1 MTRFT
6 SLSNRAGRF
15 GLALAL
21 SAVCA
26 SAAWANKPLATGVD
40 ATFAPHAMPKLG
52 GGIDGFNVEL
62 GHALAKQLGTT
73 ITIDGTEFSALI
85 PGLNAKK
92 YDFVLEQTS
101 VTEARA
107 KALLFSEGYLNT
119 DFAFVQDKKTADMKS
134 LDDLKGKTISVNKGS
149 AYETWARDN
158 AAKYGFKFDV
168 YATNA
173 DAIQAVQSGRA
184 YANMA
189 GNTVAAWAAKQNP
202 AVKMTY
208 VMPTGLVWSLAFRLD
223 DKEGRDRISSA
234 LKCLKQNGTVSKLA
248 QKWFGFTPAPGSAAV
263 TITPGQ
269 GVPNMPG
276 YDPTPVNLKC

>member
-1 MTRFT
+1 MT
-6 SLSNRAGRF
+6 SLNFFSKRAGRF
-15 GLALAL
+15 GLVLVL
-21 SAVCA
+21 SAACA
-26 SAAWANKPLATGVD
+26 SVAWANKPLATGVD

-62 GHALAKQLGTT
+62 GYALAKQLGTT

-92 YDFVLEQTS
+92 YDFVLAPTT

-107 KALLFSEGYLNT
+107 KVLLFSEGYLNT
-119 DFAFVQDKKTADMKS
+119 DFAFVQDKKTPDMKS
-134 LDDLKGKTISVNKGS
+134 LDDLKDKTISVNKGS
-149 AYETWARDN
+149 AYEAWARDN
-158 AAKYGFKFDV
+158 AVKYGFKFDV

-189 GNTVAAWAAKQNP
+189 GNTVAAWATKQNP

-208 VMPTGLVWSLAFRLD
+208 VLPTGLVWSLAFRLD
-223 DKEGRDRISSA
+223 DKEGRDRISNA

-248 QKWFGFTPAPGSAAV
+248 QKWFNFTPAPVSAAV
-263 TITPGQ
+263 TVTPGQ